1 MDEGTQQPAPG
12 RFAVLDVFGLTLEV
26 SNPRLAELLTM
37 DASAA
42 LTSDIR
48 DLMVADRRAI
58 SQAMPD
64 VVVAMPT
71 PHAEAVERSRRDF
84 RQRVDALGG
93 TLGFSVGPD
102 GTWSSATG
110 IDIVVRPVERP
121 LTAAAAVHY
130 VAEVASVTDRLPET
144 TTVLF
149 VVADQQTADA
159 FKVAIRLRRL
169 HDLMRTIS
177 VGSLEEA
184 ATMWG
189 SGRLD
194 HRNVLVLL
202 AQIANIDVGEM
213 MAILRDGPSGQDR
226 TGAEPAL

>member
-1 MDEGTQQPAPG
+1 MDERPQQSAPS

-42 LTSDIR
+42 LNSDIR
-48 DLMVADRRAI
+48 DLVVADRRAVSEAI
-58 SQAMPD
+58 PD
-64 VVVAMPT
+64 AVVAMPT
-71 PHAEAVERSRRDF
+71 PHTEAVDKSRREF
-84 RQRVDALGG
+84 RQRVDGLGA
-93 TLGFSVGPD
+93 TLGFSVGAD
-102 GTWSSATG
+102 GTWSSPTG

-121 LTAAAAVHY
+121 LTAAAAAHY

-149 VVADQQTADA
+149 VVADQHTTDA

-177 VGSLEEA
+177 VVSLEEA
-184 ATMWG
+184 ARMWDA
-189 SGRLD
+189 GRLD

-202 AQIANIDVGEM
+202 APIANIDVGEM
-213 MAILRDGPSGQDR
+213 MAILRDEPPVREQAGE
-226 TGAEPAL
+226 EPAL